1 MKYNK
6 YVPTGIDVRD
16 SFKAEKKR
24 AETAVSELL
33 ICQPKKVRDTFINK
47 IHNANTSGEIS
58 RYLVEVREL
67 I

>member
-1 MKYNK
+1 MKY
-6 YVPTGIDVRD
+6 TGAEVKE

-47 IHNANTSGEIS
+47 IHNANTSSEIS
-58 RYLVEVREL
+58 RYLIEVREL